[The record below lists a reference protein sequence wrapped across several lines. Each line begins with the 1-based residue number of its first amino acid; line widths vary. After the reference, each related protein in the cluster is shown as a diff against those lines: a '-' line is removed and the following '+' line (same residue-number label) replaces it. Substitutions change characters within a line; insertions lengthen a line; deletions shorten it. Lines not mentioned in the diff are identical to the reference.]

1 MAALTG
7 SRLLARRRPYTYVR
21 CSSYESYKSNRSVS
35 QTEAAM
41 TRVDTRPLQTVTI
54 KSRSK
59 SANFCRFCSVIALA
73 AIAAAV
79 YFIFKRPIE
88 SLGDPSDQYTIKN
101 IPKIYTRL
109 EGVDPEERDV
119 FQGFR
124 TSFLPP
130 EEIVL
135 ARSHSDRKREVFEGN
150 VTSDIMIWESN
161 RRRVTPTRVKR
172 MSRFTLTSQD
182 YE

>member
-1 MAALTG
+1 MTVVTFAALV
-7 SRLLARRRPYTYVR
+7 AAAYFVIRRP
-21 CSSYESYKSNRSVS
+21 
-35 QTEAAM
+35 
-41 TRVDTRPLQTVTI
+41 D
-54 KSRSK
+54 
-59 SANFCRFCSVIALA
+59 
-73 AIAAAV
+73 
-79 YFIFKRPIE
+79 
-88 SLGDPSDQYTIKN
+88 SLGDPSDQYTVQN

-135 ARSHSDRKREVFEGN
+135 ARRDSKTKREIYEGN
-150 VTSDIMIWESN
+150 VTSDILIWGTSGKLHG
-161 RRRVTPTRVKR
+161 TPTRVKR
-172 MSRFTLTSQD
+172 MSHFTFTSQD